1 VLLRNFLPHSSSSST
16 GDAGT
21 DCTGGGGGGDGEQ
34 QEQGQRLWPW
44 PALRRWRREALLE
57 THGSLTV
64 PIRRSSQIK
73 AEYVAVQYDGTGPC
87 ARTVLCHARVGSAL
101 WLRPVVCCYRNGVT
115 VTITSALSL
124 LLLLTT
130 MVVVVLMRP
139 QVRARQRDA
148 ALCE

>member
-1 VLLRNFLPHSSSSST
+1 VLLRNFLHHSSSSSSST

-21 DCTGGGGGGDGEQ
+21 DCTGGGGGGSDGEQ

-73 AEYVAVQYDGTGPC
+73 AEYVAVQ
-87 ARTVLCHARVGSAL
+87 
-101 WLRPVVCCYRNGVT
+101 
-115 VTITSALSL
+115 
-124 LLLLTT
+124 
-130 MVVVVLMRP
+130 
-139 QVRARQRDA
+139 
-148 ALCE
+148 